1 VQRHHAASTPADL
14 NSDVAL
20 FWVQEALMLTLLVAA
35 PILGVALA
43 VGLAV
48 SILQA
53 ITSVQEMTLSFI
65 PKILAAAVILI
76 LLTPWMLEMLGDFM
90 HSVFAYIPSV
100 SR

>member
-1 VQRHHAASTPADL
+1 M

-20 FWVQEALMLTLLVAA
+20 FWVQESLVLTLTVAA

-43 VGLAV
+43 IGLAV

-65 PKILAAAVILI
+65 PKILGAALILI

-90 HSVFAYIPSV
+90 HSAFSYIPSV